1 MTKKRRAG
9 SAGTATKPK
18 QSAPTIPDLPM
29 IIAVRRDGSR
39 VPLQADWLEFEFG
52 EHGRLSVAL
61 SGDGAG
67 IEVIAETASGEPE
80 LGVLPGAA
88 NAVVLRL
95 QGAASAGEPAVDVNA
110 PVREPL
116 LNLFI
121 QKALDDEHKRA
132 APRKH
137 QIRRWAQAA
146 MLSGVAEVTI
156 RLVGEAEGRRLNRE
170 YRGKDYA
177 TNVLT
182 FVYDDAVMP
191 DALTGVLAGDLV
203 ICVPVVL
210 REATS
215 QGKTPDA
222 HFAHLVVHGMLHL
235 QGHDHEEEADAVVME
250 QLEREILAALGHADP
265 YA

>member
-1 MTKKRRAG
+1 
-9 SAGTATKPK
+9 
-18 QSAPTIPDLPM
+18 M

-52 EHGRLSVAL
+52 EQGRLSVAL

-95 QGAASAGEPAVDVNA
+95 QGVASAGEPAVDVNA

-177 TNVLT
+177 TNVLSFPYEHEPRT
-182 FVYDDAVMP
+182 V
-191 DALTGVLAGDLV
+191 GDLV
-203 ICVPVVL
+203 LCPEVVA
-210 REATS
+210 REAAE
-215 QGKTPDA
+215 QGKTLAA
-222 HFAHLVVHGMLHL
+222 HYAHLTVHGILHL
-235 QGHDHEEEADAVVME
+235 QGWDHEEDEHAEAME
-250 QLEREILAALGHADP
+250 NEERRILAALGIADP